1 MYNDEYAASAAGAAA
16 KVGLLKKN
24 PLGYFL
30 LSALAGAY
38 IGFGILLSFTVSGT
52 LGAIPMNK
60 IAMGLSFGIALSLV
74 IIAGA
79 ELFTGNAFVLY
90 NGWRSKTVTLTDVVR
105 LWVVCY
111 LGNWFG
117 AIPMNKIAM
126 GLSFGIA
133 LSLVI
138 IAGAELFTGNAFVL
152 YNGWRSKTVTLTDVV
167 RLWVVC
173 YLGNWFGAIVLSL
186 IFYGAAGTAGG
197 TGQALANAAAM
208 KMSLP
213 PLVLFL
219 KGILCN
225 VLVCLAVWCGFRCKS
240 DSGKLIMVFWCL
252 YAFFTC
258 GFEHSVANM
267 TVLTLGLLNPAG
279 TAVSLGGYF
288 YNLFMVT
295 LGNIVGAVLFLS
307 IPYGIAAKKIG
318 D

>member
-1 MYNDEYAASAAGAAA
+1 MYNDEYAATAAGAAA

-52 LGAIPMNK
+52 LGAIPMTK

-74 IIAGA
+74 I
-79 ELFTGNAFVLY
+79 
-90 NGWRSKTVTLTDVVR
+90 
-105 LWVVCY
+105 
-111 LGNWFG
+111 
-117 AIPMNKIAM
+117 
-126 GLSFGIA
+126 
-133 LSLVI
+133 
-138 IAGAELFTGNAFVL
+138 
-152 YNGWRSKTVTLTDVV
+152 
-167 RLWVVC
+167 C

-186 IFYGAAGTAGG
+186 LFYGAAGTAGG
-197 TGQALANAAAM
+197 VGQALANAAAM

-219 KGILCN
+219 RGILCN

-279 TAVSLGGYF
+279 TAVSVGGYL
-288 YNLFMVT
+288 YNLAFVT

-307 IPYGIAAKKIG
+307 IPYGIAAKK

>member
-1 MYNDEYAASAAGAAA
+1 MYQDEYAATAAGAAT
-16 KVGLLKKN
+16 KVRLLKKN

-30 LSALAGAY
+30 MSALAGAY
-38 IGFGILLSFTVSGT
+38 IGFGILLSFTVGGT
-52 LGAIPMNK
+52 LGPIPMNK

-79 ELFTGNAFVLY
+79 ELFTGNAMVLY
-90 NGWRSKTVTLTDVVR
+90 NGWRQKTVTLTDVIG

-111 LGNWFG
+111 LGNLVG
-117 AIPMNKIAM
+117 AVI
-126 GLSFGIA
+126 LSF
-133 LSLVI
+133 
-138 IAGAELFTGNAFVL
+138 
-152 YNGWRSKTVTLTDVV
+152 
-167 RLWVVC
+167 
-173 YLGNWFGAIVLSL
+173 

-197 TGQALANAAAM
+197 VGQALAGAAAT

-219 KGILCN
+219 RGILCN

-240 DSGKLIMVFWCL
+240 DSGKLIMTFWCL

-279 TAVSLGGYF
+279 MAVSFSGFG
-288 YNLFMVT
+288 YNLLWVT
-295 LGNIVGAVLFLS
+295 LGNLVGAVVFLA
-307 IPYGIAAKKIG
+307 IPYGIAAAKKQAHSTTSISSSPKTAVPKRTVTHAPSPASPSTTH
-318 D
+318 

>member
-1 MYNDEYAASAAGAAA
+1 MYNDEYAATAAGAAA

-52 LGAIPMNK
+52 LGAIPMTK

-90 NGWRSKTVTLTDVVR
+90 NGWRSKTVTLTDV
-105 LWVVCY
+105 
-111 LGNWFG
+111 
-117 AIPMNKIAM
+117 I
-126 GLSFGIA
+126 
-133 LSLVI
+133 
-138 IAGAELFTGNAFVL
+138 
-152 YNGWRSKTVTLTDVV
+152 

-186 IFYGAAGTAGG
+186 LFLAAAGPVGA
-197 TGQALANAAAM
+197 TGKALAGAAAM
-208 KMSLP
+208 KMGLP
-213 PLVLFL
+213 PLVLFAR
-219 KGILCN
+219 GILCN
-225 VLVCLAVWCGFRCKS
+225 VLVCLAVWCGFRTKN
-240 DSGKLIMVFWCL
+240 DVAKLIMVFWCL

-258 GFEHSVANM
+258 GFEHSIANM
-267 TVLTLGLLNPAG
+267 TVLTVGVLAPFDA
-279 TAVSLGGYF
+279 AVSLSGYA
-288 YNLFMVT
+288 YNLFFVT

-307 IPYGIAAKKIG
+307 IPYGIGALKK
-318 D
+318 

>member
-1 MYNDEYAASAAGAAA
+1 MYDEEYAATATGAAA
-16 KVGLLKKN
+16 KVRLLKNN

-38 IGFGILLSFTVSGT
+38 IGFGVLLAFTVSGT
-52 LGAIPMNK
+52 LGPIPINK

-79 ELFTGNAFVLY
+79 ELFTGNAMVLY
-90 NGWRSKTVTLTDVVR
+90 NGWRQKTVTLTDVIG

-111 LGNWFG
+111 LGNLVG
-117 AIPMNKIAM
+117 AVI
-126 GLSFGIA
+126 LSF
-133 LSLVI
+133 
-138 IAGAELFTGNAFVL
+138 
-152 YNGWRSKTVTLTDVV
+152 
-167 RLWVVC
+167 
-173 YLGNWFGAIVLSL
+173 

-197 TGQALANAAAM
+197 VGQALAGAAAT

-219 KGILCN
+219 RGILCN

-240 DSGKLIMVFWCL
+240 DSGKLIMTFWCL

-279 TAVSLGGYF
+279 MAVSLAGYGH
-288 YNLFMVT
+288 NLLWVT
-295 LGNIVGAVLFLS
+295 LGNLVGAILFLA
-307 IPYGIAAKKIG
+307 IPYGVAAKKIAE
-318 D
+318 

>member
-1 MYNDEYAASAAGAAA
+1 MYHDEYAATAAGAAA
-16 KVGLLKKN
+16 KVRLLKKN

-30 LSALAGAY
+30 MSALAGAY
-38 IGFGILLSFTVSGT
+38 IGFGILLSFTVGGT
-52 LGAIPMNK
+52 LGPIPMNK

-79 ELFTGNAFVLY
+79 ELFTGNAMVLY
-90 NGWRSKTVTLTDVVR
+90 NGWRQKTVTLTDVIG

-111 LGNWFG
+111 LGNLVG
-117 AIPMNKIAM
+117 AVI
-126 GLSFGIA
+126 LSF
-133 LSLVI
+133 
-138 IAGAELFTGNAFVL
+138 
-152 YNGWRSKTVTLTDVV
+152 
-167 RLWVVC
+167 
-173 YLGNWFGAIVLSL
+173 

-197 TGQALANAAAM
+197 VGQALAGAAAT

-219 KGILCN
+219 RGILCN

-240 DSGKLIMVFWCL
+240 DSGKLIMTFWCL

-279 TAVSLGGYF
+279 MAVSFSGFG
-288 YNLFMVT
+288 YNLLWVT
-295 LGNIVGAVLFLS
+295 LGNLVGAVVFLA
-307 IPYGIAAKKIG
+307 IPYGIAAAKKQAHSTTSISSSPKTAVPKRTVTHASSPVSPSTTH
-318 D
+318 

>member
-1 MYNDEYAASAAGAAA
+1 MYSDEYEASARGAAA
-16 KVGLLKKN
+16 KVRLLRKN
-24 PLGYFL
+24 PRGYL
-30 LSALAGAY
+30 MLSLFGGAY
-38 IGFGILLSFTVSGT
+38 LGIGVLLTYVIAGYLSPSPAAHIVM
-52 LGAIPMNK
+52 GA
-60 IAMGLSFGIALSLV
+60 SFGVALSLV
-74 IIAGA
+74 IIAGS
-79 ELFTGNAFVLY
+79 E
-90 NGWRSKTVTLTDVVR
+90 
-105 LWVVCY
+105 
-111 LGNWFG
+111 
-117 AIPMNKIAM
+117 M
-126 GLSFGIA
+126 
-133 LSLVI
+133 
-138 IAGAELFTGNAFVL
+138 FTGNAFVL

-279 TAVSLGGYF
+279 TAVSVGGYL
-288 YNLFMVT
+288 YNLAFVT
-295 LGNIVGAVLFLS
+295 LGNIVGAILFLS
-307 IPYGIAAKKIG
+307 IPYGIAAKKI
-318 D
+318 DD

>member
-1 MYNDEYAASAAGAAA
+1 MYNDEYAATAAGAAA

-52 LGAIPMNK
+52 LGAIPMTK

-90 NGWRSKTVTLTDVVR
+90 NGWRSKTVTLTDV
-105 LWVVCY
+105 
-111 LGNWFG
+111 
-117 AIPMNKIAM
+117 I
-126 GLSFGIA
+126 
-133 LSLVI
+133 
-138 IAGAELFTGNAFVL
+138 
-152 YNGWRSKTVTLTDVV
+152 

-186 IFYGAAGTAGG
+186 LFYGAAGTAGG
-197 TGQALANAAAM
+197 VGQALANAAAM

-219 KGILCN
+219 RGILCN

-279 TAVSLGGYF
+279 TAVSVGGYL
-288 YNLFMVT
+288 YNLAFVT

-307 IPYGIAAKKIG
+307 IPYGIAAKIDLWLVLLALLIG
-318 D
+318 ELSAKLTERLLSFFIVE